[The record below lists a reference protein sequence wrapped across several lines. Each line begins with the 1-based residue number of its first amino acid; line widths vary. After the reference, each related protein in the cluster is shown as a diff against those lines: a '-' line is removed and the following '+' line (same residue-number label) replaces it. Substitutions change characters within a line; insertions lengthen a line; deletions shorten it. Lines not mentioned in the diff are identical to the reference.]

1 MHDIQ
6 ADWQLSLRVTLGL
19 TFHSMQHALGNSVKA
34 SCIAAHTTSTCM
46 NNKQILAEC
55 LLSSTSAA
63 VLSSSTRI
71 SMLLSMS

>member
-19 TFHSMQHALGNSVKA
+19 KFHNKEHALGNTVKA

-46 NNKQILAEC
+46 NNTSEC
-55 LLSSTSAA
+55 LLSSISAA
-63 VLSSSTRI
+63 ALLSSSTRI

>member
-46 NNKQILAEC
+46 NNKSEC

-63 VLSSSTRI
+63 VLLSSSTRI